1 MQQRTRFRELMRR
14 PGPLVV
20 LGVYDCLSA
29 MIAERAGY
37 DAVIITGA
45 GIAAS
50 VKGYPDFGLMTMP
63 EVLAQSQSIIRSIT
77 IPAIADCD
85 TGYGNAINVRRTAQ
99 EFEAA
104 GAACV
109 FIEDQVAPWRCGQF
123 DGKQVISASEM
134 EMKIKAFL
142 DVRQDPDFALMART
156 DALATHGF
164 DAAMERCERY
174 VAAGAELLMVSAP
187 RDKAEM
193 VRIMDRLGPLDVPV
207 LINMVEGA
215 KTPLFS
221 VQELG
226 SIGFKIISFSGS
238 LQRAAIKSMQDF
250 AAHFKDTGSV
260 DGFYPERM
268 VSNVVRSEILKLDE
282 YYDLEQRYAATE
294 DAPNGAVSASPVS
307 H

>member
-1 MQQRTRFRELMRR
+1 MEKRKRFRELMAR

-20 LGVYDCLSA
+20 LGVYDCLSGL
-29 MIAERAGY
+29 IAERAGY
-37 DAVIITGA
+37 EAVIITGA

-63 EVLAQSQSIIRSIT
+63 EVLAQSQSIIRSIK

-85 TGYGNAINVRRTAQ
+85 TGYGNALNVRRTTQ

-104 GAACV
+104 GAACI

-134 EMKIKAFL
+134 EMKIRAFL
-142 DVRQDPDFALMART
+142 DVREDPDFALMART

-164 DAAMERCERY
+164 EEAMTRCERY
-174 VAAGAELLMVSAP
+174 VEAGADLLMVSAP
-187 RDKAEM
+187 HDRDEM
-193 VRIMDRLGPLDVPV
+193 VRIMDRLGPLGAPV

-221 VQELG
+221 VDELAG
-226 SIGFKIISFSGS
+226 MGFKIISFSGS
-238 LQRAAIKSMQDF
+238 LQRSAIKGMQDF
-250 AAHFKDTGSV
+250 AAHFKEKGTV
-260 DGFYPERM
+260 EGFYPERM
-268 VSNVVRSEILKLDE
+268 VSNVVRSDILRLDE
-282 YYDLEQRYAATE
+282 YYELEKQYAAE
-294 DAPNGAVSASPVS
+294 DAPPLLAAVPGAR
-307 H
+307 

>member
-1 MQQRTRFRELMRR
+1 MTSERRRFRELMQR
-14 PGPLVV
+14 PGPVVV

-37 DAVIITGA
+37 EAVIITGA

-50 VKGYPDFGLMTMP
+50 VKGFPDFGLMTMP
-63 EVLAQSQSIIRSIT
+63 EVLVQSESIIRSIH

-85 TGYGNAINVRRTAQ
+85 TGYGNAINVRRTTQ
-99 EFEAA
+99 EFERA
-104 GAACV
+104 GAACI

-123 DGKQVISASEM
+123 DGKQVITAEEM
-134 EMKIKAFL
+134 EQKVRAFL

-164 DAAMERCERY
+164 EEAMRRCERY

-187 RDKAEM
+187 RDREEM
-193 VRIMDRLGPLDVPV
+193 KRIMDRLGPLHVPV

-215 KTPLFS
+215 KTPLYS
-221 VQELG
+221 VEELA

-238 LQRAAIKSMQDF
+238 LQRSAIKAMQDF
-250 AAHFKDTGSV
+250 AAHFREKGTV
-260 DGFYPERM
+260 DGFYPEHM
-268 VSNVVRSEILKLDE
+268 VSNFVRSEILGLDG
-282 YYDLEQRYAATE
+282 YYELEKRYA
-294 DAPNGAVSASPVS
+294 S
-307 H
+307 